1 MVNDF
6 VVVSRT
12 WRVKFWNDSYPK
24 DSGKFNDFSNLV
36 LGINMSGIITTL
48 KKKRQLKTLPDIK
61 KTLILTYSNILIFE
75 IKIKF
80 KKIRYKANQILTTR
94 YQIILIFIKIKNY
107 MQHHS
112 NYS

>member
-6 VVVSRT
+6 VAVSRT

-48 KKKRQLKTLPDIK
+48 KKK
-61 KTLILTYSNILIFE
+61 
-75 IKIKF
+75 
-80 KKIRYKANQILTTR
+80 
-94 YQIILIFIKIKNY
+94 
-107 MQHHS
+107 
-112 NYS
+112 